1 MPEMHPVSSSNIAA
15 VGYDVSSQ
23 NAYVQFLSGKTYK
36 YEGVPETEF
45 DNLLAA
51 GSVGQ
56 YFNQNF
62 KNVYRYEEL

>member
-15 VGYDVSSQ
+15 VGYDESLQ

-36 YEGVPETEF
+36 YEGVQKNEF

-51 GSVGQ
+51 GSVGS